1 MQKKAGESLLFLG
14 NPYFYTEK
22 WRGTDFRYNPEF
34 AKNGGADLK
43 EIAPGI
49 IVYDN
54 PYGGSNVTSITTD
67 EGTVV
72 VDSSLF
78 PSKAEQIKTY
88 LKRIMNSEIQLI
100 INTHY
105 HPDHT
110 FGNAGFQS
118 QILCSEST
126 ESYFFQMSKSYIR
139 NVINRNALLKK
150 ETITIIP
157 PAFTFPESYIH
168 ISGNRTIHIER
179 VGGHTPDSTI
189 VWLPK
194 EQIWIVGDLVVHGYH
209 PEIVY
214 DSDINRWL
222 DVLRRLKKEKI
233 KHLVCGHGD
242 VADQSEIDQMVA
254 YLETIRSLQQYK
266 TDFDGILSHLENDVN
281 FRERKMI
288 EILVESLKTIL
299 L

>member
-1 MQKKAGESLLFLG
+1 MEYSEFSEIG
-14 NPYFYTEK
+14 
-22 WRGTDFRYNPEF
+22 GTN
-34 AKNGGADLK
+34 LK
-43 EIAPGI
+43 EIATGI

-88 LKRIMNSEIQLI
+88 LKRIMNSDVQLI

-110 FGNAGFQS
+110 FGNSGFQS

-126 ESYFFQMSKSYIR
+126 ENYFFQMSKSYIR

-150 ETITIIP
+150 ETIHIIP
-157 PAFTFPESYIH
+157 PALTFTESYIH
-168 ISGNRTIHIER
+168 ISGNRTIHIEK
-179 VGGHTPDSTI
+179 VGGHTPDSAI

-194 EQIWIVGDLVVHGYH
+194 EQIWIVGDLVVQGYH

-233 KHLVCGHGD
+233 GCLVCGHGD
-242 VADQSEIDQMVA
+242 VADPSEIDQMIE
-254 YLETIRSLQQYK
+254 YLETIRSLQNYK
-266 TDFDGILSHLENDVN
+266 TDFDGILNHLESNGN